1 MVYYEKEEIDMKI
14 IIENFNYK
22 GHHINR
28 CEYEFPQVK
37 DVDDVLSERM
47 LSYVSDSLDELI
59 EEEED

>member
-1 MVYYEKEEIDMKI
+1 MKI